1 MLQGHAKL
9 AVFTLSGA
17 TLINEILSVLIA
29 RSHADS
35 LVKSRVQHALKT
47 TT

>member
-9 AVFTLSGA
+9 AAFTQSSA

-35 LVKSRVQHALKT
+35 LVKSSVQHALKT
-47 TT
+47 ST